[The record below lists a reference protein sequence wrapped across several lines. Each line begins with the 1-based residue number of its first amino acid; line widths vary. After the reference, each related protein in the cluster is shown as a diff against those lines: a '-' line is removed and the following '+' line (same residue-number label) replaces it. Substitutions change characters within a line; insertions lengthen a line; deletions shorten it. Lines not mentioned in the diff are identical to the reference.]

1 MPQITFRRP
10 TVGLKNLGNTCYAN
24 AVLTCLFP
32 LPELWE
38 FSSSSNLHQSA
49 KAVLTSM
56 NTKPRDPTKA
66 TPHKPTIFLKSLAT
80 HISKARSKPF
90 RYERQHDAAEVL
102 GYVLEEISHVGNKR
116 QLLATSF
123 LKSSLCQ
130 VCGSP
135 PQSPFNCPGELI
147 LNLNVWD
154 SVANSLAMMLAGGVV
169 HCHCNFCNT
178 NQKFT
183 EHLSFKNLPQVLIV
197 RLQRAQ
203 FDFHSGERR
212 VGDSV
217 ICDRQLTISTDENQD
232 VSPAKYLLIAVI
244 HHIGDSPSS
253 GHYTAT
259 LINPRSKQMWKYD
272 DESVTSEKS
281 LDQQS
286 AYILLYKKV
295 NS

>member
-1 MPQITFRRP
+1 MSIFEC
-10 TVGLKNLGNTCYAN
+10 LGFC
-24 AVLTCLFP
+24 
-32 LPELWE
+32 
-38 FSSSSNLHQSA
+38 
-49 KAVLTSM
+49 
-56 NTKPRDPTKA
+56 
-66 TPHKPTIFLKSLAT
+66 
-80 HISKARSKPF
+80 SK
-90 RYERQHDAAEVL
+90 
-102 GYVLEEISHVGNKR
+102 
-116 QLLATSF
+116 
-123 LKSSLCQ
+123 
-130 VCGSP
+130 
-135 PQSPFNCPGELI
+135 
-147 LNLNVWD
+147 
-154 SVANSLAMMLAGGVV
+154 
-169 HCHCNFCNT
+169 
-178 NQKFT
+178 
-183 EHLSFKNLPQVLIV
+183 PQVLIV

-203 FDFHSGERR
+203 FHFHSGERR